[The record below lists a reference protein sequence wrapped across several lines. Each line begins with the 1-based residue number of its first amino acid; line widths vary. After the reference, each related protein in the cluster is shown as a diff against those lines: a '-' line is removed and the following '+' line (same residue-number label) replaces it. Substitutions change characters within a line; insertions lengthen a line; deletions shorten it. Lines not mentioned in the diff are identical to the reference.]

1 LSEWLSQ
8 DVLLET
14 LSFED
19 AVRLFKEWG
28 FQVEP
33 GPLPGEVTLIVE
45 GIAHRTY
52 CVYEA
57 DMLPQVAAVILS
69 VRRRPGA
76 TPALDGRR
84 NGKTP
89 CQHTERDHISD
100 GTIL

>member
-1 LSEWLSQ
+1 LSKWLPQ
-8 DVLLET
+8 DALLET

-28 FQVEP
+28 FRVEP

-57 DMLPQVAAVILS
+57 DTLPQVAAVILS
-69 VRRRPGA
+69 VRRHPGA
-76 TPALDGRR
+76 APALETRR

-89 CQHTERDHISD
+89 R
-100 GTIL
+100 LR